1 MRKRI
6 TFAFLLMFACL
17 GLQANSFPQ
26 SGYTAEKSASIMK
39 ALCPDLAKKIG
50 DDKLMAVINAKL
62 TATQGGTATYD
73 FDPSI
78 LTDLDK
84 FFSQVLPLYSY
95 QMSNRIAPEK
105 DLDRTYTANQIYQ
118 ALKMAATMV

>member
-1 MRKRI
+1 
-6 TFAFLLMFACL
+6 
-17 GLQANSFPQ
+17 
-26 SGYTAEKSASIMK
+26 MK

-95 QMSNRIAPEK
+95 QMSNRMPLRKTWTEPILPIK
-105 DLDRTYTANQIYQ
+105 FTKP
-118 ALKMAATMV
+118 LKMAATMV

>member
-17 GLQANSFPQ
+17 GLHANSFPQ

-50 DDKLMAVINAKL
+50 DDKLMAVINA
-62 TATQGGTATYD
+62 
-73 FDPSI
+73 S
-78 LTDLDK
+78 
-84 FFSQVLPLYSY
+84 
-95 QMSNRIAPEK
+95 
-105 DLDRTYTANQIYQ
+105 
-118 ALKMAATMV
+118 